1 MTDPLA
7 KELDVLQKTVPLKA
21 NEASLILERSKAYLS
36 ASWLKD
42 LGVLLVTLVFATLL
56 SIPLVRYSRSLSG
69 MTGSEFFFV
78 VLLIFFAALSY
89 GAGRAKFHRLSE
101 SLLIF
106 ALGSS
111 SVFAWVYEGYILTCV
126 VWFGVAL
133 WALHKHKKPLLHGT
147 VLLIWSVVLVV
158 VAARLLADYGPKGEV
173 TNNVRYAFGALA
185 IAAGSI
191 FQSSRTQKGDVLYE
205 YLLRPVHK
213 NVSCFVMLCCLLG
226 LCISLDASESPSLLF
241 ALATPLTLACAALF
255 WDGRKRLDAVPIT
268 LSVVFLVGLV
278 VVELDRFV
286 MKWFAPSI
294 VLGAGLIFLTLAF
307 LRRRK

>member
-7 KELDVLQKTVPLKA
+7 KDLDSLQQAVPLKA
-21 NEASLILERSKAYLS
+21 NEASLILERSKAYLG

-42 LGVLLVTLVFATLL
+42 LGVLALTLIFATLL
-56 SIPLVRYSRSLSG
+56 SIPLFQYSRSLSG
-69 MTGSEFFFV
+69 ITGFQFFFV
-78 VLLIFFAALSY
+78 VFLLFFTGLSY
-89 GAGRAKFHRLSE
+89 GASRFRFHRLSE

-111 SVFAWVYEGYILTCV
+111 SVFAWVYEGYILTCL

-158 VAARLLADYGPKGEV
+158 VAARLLANYGPKDQV
-173 TNNVRYAFGALA
+173 TNNFRYAFGALA

-191 FQSSRTQKGDVLYE
+191 FHSSRTQQGDVLYE

-213 NVSCFVMLCCLLG
+213 NVSCFVMLFCLLG
-226 LCISLDASESPSLLF
+226 LCISLDANESPKLLF
-241 ALATPLTLACAALF
+241 ALAAPLTLACGTIF
-255 WDGRKRLDAVPIT
+255 WDGRKRKDAVPIT
-268 LSVVFLVGLV
+268 LSVVFTVGLV

-294 VLGAGLIFLTLAF
+294 VLGAGISFLILAF
-307 LRRRK
+307 LRRRN